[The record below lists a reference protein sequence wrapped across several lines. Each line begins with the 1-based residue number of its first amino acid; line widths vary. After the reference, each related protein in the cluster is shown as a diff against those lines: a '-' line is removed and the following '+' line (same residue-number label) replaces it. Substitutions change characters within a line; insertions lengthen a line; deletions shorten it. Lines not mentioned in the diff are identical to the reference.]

1 MTGEGFCYEV
11 SQAGVTITGCEKTG
25 ETALCIPEQIGGLSV
40 VAVGAYAFREFRA
53 LRTLYVPDTVTSLGA
68 HCFYNCRKLRQIAL
82 SDAIT
87 EVGDGAFK
95 NCEELAAVTMRR
107 IAGKSTCLKCIM
119 NEINTSLEF
128 TLEYGEDT
136 VKILFPRYV
145 YDYEANVEARIIN
158 QITYG
163 TGVHYREC
171 VRNGE
176 DIDYASYDR
185 IFGMAVHNDEEKTLR
200 QIAKNRLLYPW
211 KLGENAKD
219 IYMEYM
225 KAHLCEEIG
234 ELAQQEDTDTI
245 KALGEAGLY
254 TGDNIEKLLETAHGT
269 GNIPSVACLME
280 YKRKLTAGGYRERFS
295 L

>member
-1 MTGEGFCYEV
+1 MSAEGFYYEA
-11 SQAGVTITGCEKTG
+11 SQAGVTVTGCEKTN
-25 ETALCIPEQIGGLSV
+25 ETDICIPERIEGMPV
-40 VAVGAYAFREFRA
+40 VAVEAYAFREFRT
-53 LRTLYVPDTVTSLGA
+53 LRTLHMPDTVTRLGS
-68 HCFYNCRKLRQIAL
+68 HCFYNCRKLQQIAL

-95 NCEELAAVTMRR
+95 NCEELTAVTMKR
-107 IAGKSTCLKCIM
+107 ITGKSTCLKCIM
-119 NEINTSLEF
+119 NEINTRLEF
-128 TLEYGEDT
+128 TLQYGEYT
-136 VKILFPRYV
+136 VKIIFPRYV

-171 VRNGE
+171 VMNGE

-185 IFGMAVHNDEEKTLR
+185 VFEMAVHNDEEKTLR

-211 KLGENAKD
+211 KLGEDAKN

-234 ELAQQEDTDTI
+234 ELAKQEDTDTI
-245 KALGEAGLY
+245 KALGEIGLY
-254 TGDNIEKLLETAHGT
+254 TGDNIEELLETAHGT
-269 GNIPSVACLME
+269 GNIPSVTCLME
-280 YKRKLTAGGYRERFS
+280 YKRKLTAGGLRERFS